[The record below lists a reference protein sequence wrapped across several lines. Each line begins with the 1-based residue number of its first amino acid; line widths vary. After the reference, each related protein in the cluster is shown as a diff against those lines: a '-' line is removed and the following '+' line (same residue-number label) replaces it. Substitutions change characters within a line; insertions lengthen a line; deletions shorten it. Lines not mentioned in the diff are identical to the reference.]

1 MDRNIDYVRSTV
13 RLDPSQDQ
21 FTIVPISSTATRNLV
36 TPQSGALPRVIVAML
51 GARRHYAVPRLLQE
65 AGHLER
71 FFTDGYIGNKLWL
84 ETMLNIFPSTKRPAV
99 IQRLLG
105 RKEDAIPAK
114 KVTSF
119 DWLGLWYARA
129 HRSATE
135 AGSVEVI
142 YGEAARRFAENIRK
156 HGLGDGN
163 VLWGCNDASL
173 ELFEYAKQSGI
184 HCILDQISNPKPLQ
198 QVLAEEEYARW
209 HGWVPSAER
218 CIRKSS
224 LEAREREEWRVAD
237 TVVAGSPFVE
247 RGLIE
252 CGVPAHK
259 IRVVPSGVDLRRFAP
274 AARAAFGG
282 PRPLRVLFVGRV
294 SIMKGVPYLLQA
306 LNELGPKVVQARFVG
321 GIHLNREKLIA
332 FSDVG
337 NFTGHIPRHS
347 LPEEYRWA
355 DVFCFPSI
363 SEGSADVTYEALA
376 SGLPVITT
384 PNSGSIVQNDV
395 DGFIVPIRDPDA
407 LAETIGRYASNRELL
422 AQHQAATLQRR
433 ERAGLDRYKADLVS
447 AIRDIC
453 RSEACRE
460 HPSGEFQ

>member
-1 MDRNIDYVRSTV
+1 VS
-13 RLDPSQDQ
+13 
-21 FTIVPISSTATRNLV
+21 ISNSTATRNLV

-84 ETMLNIFPSTKRPAV
+84 ETMLNIFPATKRPAV

-129 HRSATE
+129 QRSATK
-135 AGSVEVI
+135 AGSLEDI
-142 YGEAARRFAENIRK
+142 YDEGARRFAENIRK
-156 HGLGDGN
+156 HGLGNGN

-173 ELFEYAKQSGI
+173 ELFEYAKRSGI
-184 HCILDQISNPKPLQ
+184 RCILDQISSPKPLEQ
-198 QVLAEEEYARW
+198 ELTEEEYARW
-209 HGWVPSAER
+209 HDWVPSGER
-218 CIRKSS
+218 CIRKST
-224 LEAREREEWRVAD
+224 LEAREREEWRLAD
-237 TVVAGSPFVE
+237 TVIAGSPFLE
-247 RGLIE
+247 RGLIA

-274 AARAAFGG
+274 TARAAFDGA
-282 PRPLRVLFVGRV
+282 RPLRVLFVGRV

-306 LNELGPKVVQARFVG
+306 LNKLGPKLVQARFVG
-321 GIHLNREKLIA
+321 GVHLNREKLSA
-332 FSDVG
+332 SSNVG
-337 NFTGHIPRHS
+337 NFTGHIPRDS

-363 SEGSADVTYEALA
+363 TEGSADVTYEALA
-376 SGLPVITT
+376 SGLPVVTT
-384 PNSGSIVQNDV
+384 PNSGSIVHNGV

-407 LAETIGRYASNRELL
+407 LAEAIGRYALDPDLL

-447 AIRDIC
+447 VVRDISTSVDGPC
-453 RSEACRE
+453 A
-460 HPSGEFQ
+460 